1 MPADPAPARVR
12 PRRPAARDTLSR
24 RGGRT
29 APWVLMYHSVGE
41 CADDPYLVTVSPDRF
56 ERQLTWLSRRGL
68 TGVGV
73 AELLRARADGR
84 GNRLVGL
91 TFDDGYADFV
101 EHAVPLLL
109 RYGHSATVFVLPG
122 RLGGS
127 NAWDELG
134 PRKPLLTEE
143 GIRAAAAAGME
154 IGSHGLVHQDL
165 TQTSDGVLTDEL
177 RGSRDQLQEI
187 TGKAPEG
194 FCYPYGK
201 VDARVVNAVVEAGY
215 GYGCAVGAGPL
226 TGSHA
231 LPRAYVGERD
241 TDGRLDLKRL
251 RHLLRRRPL
260 PFETA
265 RAALP
270 YARGAAPGARD
281 RALARPAGVPAA
293 APAEVSP
300 VGPAEG
306 SAAGPEPRGEQD
318 GR

>member
-1 MPADPAPARVR
+1 MSADIAPAHIP
-12 PRRPAARDTLSR
+12 PRRSAARDTLSG
-24 RGGRT
+24 RGRRT

-41 CADDPYLVTVSPDRF
+41 CADDPYLITVSPDRL
-56 ERQLTWLSRRGL
+56 ERQLRWLTSRGL

-84 GNRLVGL
+84 GKRLVGL
-91 TFDDGYADFV
+91 TFDDGYTDFV

-122 RLGGS
+122 RPGGA
-127 NAWDELG
+127 NDWDELG

-154 IGSHGLVHQDL
+154 IGSHGLVHLDL
-165 TQTSDGVLTDEL
+165 TATADDVLAAEV
-177 RGSRDQLQEI
+177 RGSRDRLQEI

-201 VDARVVNAVVEAGY
+201 LDARVVNAVRAAGY
-215 GYGCAVGAGPL
+215 AYGCAVGAGPL
-226 TGSHA
+226 TGTHA

-241 TDGRLDLKRL
+241 TAGRLHLKRL
-251 RHLLRRRPL
+251 HHLLRRRPL
-260 PFETA
+260 PFEGGY
-265 RAALP
+265 AALP
-270 YARGAAPGARD
+270 YARTAGATATRDSTTAPEVPDAR
-281 RALARPAGVPAA
+281 A
-293 APAEVSP
+293 
-300 VGPAEG
+300 AEG
-306 SAAGPEPRGEQD
+306 SPVSPEPRVEQD